1 MYFWKC
7 WRESRTQF
15 IVGIVVFV
23 ALCILFT
30 YPAAKIGTPDN
41 VRTGV
46 PPTAAEAWSLAPRFT
61 LGGWGVLLSLV
72 WGVVLGSAG
81 VGKEFDK
88 QTADFLLTRPRR
100 RRYWVWVGWPAGL
113 AELTVIVLA
122 AVGTTCAVLVFLT
135 RQFYSWRLLAT
146 IPALTVGGAVA
157 YGLAYL
163 MTLVTR
169 SSRRGLSYAFGI
181 LVIASLLPGMTRF
194 FWKIHLPSLWEFMD
208 TTCEWAGGHANSFP
222 LGGLILWLVVALV
235 FLLAAQAI
243 VELADV

>member
-15 IVGIVVFV
+15 IIGLVVFV

-30 YPAAKIGTPDN
+30 YPAARIGTPDLMRRG
-41 VRTGV
+41 VRPTTG
-46 PPTAAEAWSLAPRFT
+46 EAWSLAPQFA

-72 WGVVLGSAG
+72 WGLVLGSVG

-113 AELTVIVLA
+113 AELIGIVLA
-122 AVGTTCAVLVFLT
+122 AVGATCAVLVFLT
-135 RQFYSWRLLAT
+135 RQFYSWRLFAAIPGLA
-146 IPALTVGGAVA
+146 IGGAVA
-157 YGLAYL
+157 YGLTYF

-169 SSRRGLSYAFGI
+169 SSRRGLSYAVGI
-181 LVIASLLPGMTRF
+181 LLIAILLPGTVGF
-194 FWKIHLPSLWEFMD
+194 FWKIHLPSLWEFME
-208 TTCEWAGGHANSFP
+208 TTCQWAGEHANSFP
-222 LGGLILWLVVALV
+222 FGGLILWALVALV
-235 FLLAAQAI
+235 FLLAAQTV
-243 VELADV
+243 VEHADM